1 MSKDVRTQCY
11 HEITDKNARYVMEN
25 IIYLIIGLVLG
36 LIIMGIVLLIVHNN
50 DKRHLEMLQ
59 SQLPEKF
66 SSMAYDALHK
76 NNAEFQTMAKQA
88 QAPIDRLVSD
98 LKTELAYMEEN
109 RQKAYGG
116 LLQSTE
122 RLNRETQNLHDILN
136 NNQARG
142 GWGEMTLRRIAEC
155 AGMVEYCDFK
165 TQDVTVNINGE
176 QIKPDMVITLPND
189 RQIIVD
195 SKAPMTSYNQAVTCQ
210 DHDQQKTLIAGHAKE
225 VKSRIDE
232 LSKKNYASAYN
243 AADFVV
249 LFMPNDA
256 LLSAAQEGDP
266 NIVEYAMEKGIALA
280 TPASL
285 FSLLLAVRAGWNE
298 NKLTENAHEIAK
310 IGAKLANSV
319 SIWLEHVQKT
329 GKALNSAMESYNKSI
344 GSIDAHVIRDIQKL
358 SEYGI
363 KEAESIET
371 NLKTYEITSRQSS
384 VDGITGS
391 NQNKSESCA
400 IVEKRFND
408 INEQPNETTLKAINE
423 VDDMEKHPENYK
435 SFNSVEEAIKDCFE

>member
-1 MSKDVRTQCY
+1 
-11 HEITDKNARYVMEN
+11 MEN
-25 IIYLIIGLVLG
+25 IVYLIIGLVLG

-50 DKRHLEMLQ
+50 DKKHMEMLQ

-116 LLQSTE
+116 LIQSTE

-165 TQDVTVNINGE
+165 LQDVTTNIDGE
-176 QIKPDMVITLPND
+176 QIKPDMVIKLPNN

-195 SKAPMTSYNQAVTCQ
+195 SKVPMTSYNQAVTCQ
-210 DHDQQKTLIAGHAKE
+210 DHDQQKALIEGHARE
-225 VKSRIDE
+225 VRSRIDD
-232 LSKKNYASAYN
+232 LSKKKYASAYN
-243 AADFVV
+243 TADFIV

-266 NIVEYAMEKGIALA
+266 NIMEYAMGKGIALA

-285 FSLLLAVRAGWNE
+285 FSLLLAVRTGWNE
-298 NKLTENAHEIAK
+298 NKLTENAREIAE
-310 IGAKLANSV
+310 IGKRLANSI
-319 SIWLEHVQKT
+319 STWLDHIQKT
-329 GKALNSAMESYNKSI
+329 GRSLKSTVESYNKI
-344 GSIDAHVIRDIQKL
+344 VGSLDRNLIPNIEELEK
-358 SEYGI
+358 SGI
-363 KEAESIET
+363 KEAAKIDT
-371 NLKTYEITSRQSS
+371 ALNT
-384 VDGITGS
+384 VDDPIREVRHQEYLDTGS
-391 NQNKSESCA
+391 
-400 IVEKRFND
+400 
-408 INEQPNETTLKAINE
+408 
-423 VDDMEKHPENYK
+423 ENY
-435 SFNSVEEAIKDCFE
+435 E